1 MKKKYKKKEKDE
13 NKEIENEKENNFISN
28 TINNEDN
35 FFINFSPIKYQDF
48 DIKTDMNIFYDINL
62 MNEKEEKK
70 ILFEENDKI
79 LIENI

>member
-1 MKKKYKKKEKDE
+1 
-13 NKEIENEKENNFISN
+13 
-28 TINNEDN
+28 
-35 FFINFSPIKYQDF
+35 
-48 DIKTDMNIFYDINL
+48 MNIFYDINL